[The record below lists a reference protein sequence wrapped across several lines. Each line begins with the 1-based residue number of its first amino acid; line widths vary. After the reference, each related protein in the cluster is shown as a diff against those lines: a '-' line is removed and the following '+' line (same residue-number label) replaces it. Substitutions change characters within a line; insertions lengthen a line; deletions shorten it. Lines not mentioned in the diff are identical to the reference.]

1 MAPLTDVRLRI
12 AMAFLLSLG
21 VSLSSAL
28 IRLAIVAA
36 LALLCAAWIY
46 RGRMVVLL
54 KRILPANLLLG
65 CLTVLLAYDWQSGGI
80 SQPGLQIGLLAFAR
94 ANAAMLM
101 CAALLAGLRPDE
113 IAGAVTRLGGS
124 KKFALL
130 MFLMVRY
137 LADMANTRIR
147 LERALAARA
156 FRFAGDRHGYRT
168 YGLMLSR
175 LFLDGLDRATA
186 VSQAMQA
193 RGYRGIFTASEE
205 PPIDRKQMLA
215 AALLLLCLTFFLWW
229 PL

>member
-1 MAPLTDVRLRI
+1 MAPLADVRLRI
-12 AMAFLLSLG
+12 AMAFLLSLC
-21 VSLSSAL
+21 VSLSTAPA
-28 IRLAIVAA
+28 RLSIVAG

-46 RGRMVVLL
+46 RGRMRVLL
-54 KRILPANLLLG
+54 KRIVPANLLLLF
-65 CLTVLLAYDWQSGGI
+65 LTALLAYDWQSGGL
-80 SQPGLQIGLLAFAR
+80 SAPGLQIGLLAFAR

-101 CAALLAGLRPDE
+101 CAALLSGLRPDQ

-137 LADMANTRIR
+137 LDEMANTRIR
-147 LERALAARA
+147 LERLLAARA
-156 FRFAGDRHGYRT
+156 FRFATDRHSYRT

-193 RGYRGIFTASEE
+193 RGYRGIFTAGE
-205 PPIDRKQMLA
+205 DRPVDRWQLLA
-215 AALLLLCLTFFLWW
+215 AAALFAGLTLFLWW